1 MIERLLRLAAVVWA
15 LWLAAPVQA
24 QLLDELDLRRE
35 GADVVLVV
43 RFVTGVQLLRSV
55 VAVAGDESLVFY
67 RVLPGALGVE
77 GSAAT
82 QRLGGR
88 STLAGSRGIP
98 TVTVTDEPE
107 AGRPGDERRLLVR
120 FAEPVRHRIR
130 AGRGDRQIEVL
141 LLGLGAAVA
150 PAAASAAALPPSGA
164 GQPLSAAPI
173 AGAAGGSYRVTI
185 ATTEGDAGSA
195 VPIPSAL
202 QHLNIFTTRRVEQGR
217 VLQETH
223 IGLFATRA
231 EAEWVLSVARARF
244 PGARITLPEAEA
256 GATAPTPTT
265 TIVIPSAPSPQPLR
279 PVTPPTQPRLAASAL
294 APAVAAPPGAASAPA
309 AAASAP
315 PGAPVAAA
323 PALAAGASAA
333 AAAAPAPAA
342 APATSASP
350 AAPAAAASAP
360 APAATSATATSA
372 TATPATA
379 TPATATPA
387 IIAPAAAAPA
397 PTIDA
402 APAAPPAPAEVEA
415 RAAALLA
422 SARAAL
428 GAGQH
433 DAAIDTLSTLLDL
446 PPNSLSR
453 TAQALIGEARL
464 RAGDSGRARAEFEAF
479 LRLYPQGP
487 DADRARA
494 ALVELGAPAPA
505 GTGAARAGDPR
516 TITLTTGS
524 ASLYYYGGQSKIRT
538 QEFQDSA
545 IGGLPQLVSEAT
557 LSGTDQRQWVG
568 STDLNWRHRDTESD
582 RRFVFRDTY
591 TRDEM
596 RPEKSRNR
604 LSALYYDHRSISD
617 GWQVR
622 LGRQSPWGGGV
633 LGRFDGLWA
642 GYTLAPRWKASVV
655 GGEPADALLDT
666 RRRFY
671 GGAIEA
677 EALTRHLGATL
688 YGIQQTIDGQIDRR
702 AVGSDLRYVDGGLA
716 GTAQLDYDV
725 LLKGLNIA
733 SLQGSWQ
740 RADNSVLTFLY
751 DRRKQ
756 PLLALGNTL
765 FFVDPNLPV
774 RPTTLTELL
783 ATTSMEA
790 LRERARAITATS
802 TQAALGYTMPLSR
815 QWQAG
820 ADLRLSNT
828 TAVASVPDILPT
840 GLPSTGDIWSLGA
853 QLIGT
858 NVYSGRDTHVFIAN
872 VLRGPTFQGELLS
885 YNNSS
890 SLAVDWQI
898 EPSLRWYRQRDD
910 TGTDSTRWAPGV
922 RVTWRVVKQV
932 ALESEVS
939 MESSKTSGP
948 NRNESSTRTFYY
960 LGGRFEF

>member
-1 MIERLLRLAAVVWA
+1 MELIGRLLRLAAAVWA

-67 RVLPGALGVE
+67 RVLPGAPGVE

-88 STLAGSRGIP
+88 STLAGSRGVP

-141 LLGLGAAVA
+141 LPGLGAAAA
-150 PAAASAAALPPSGA
+150 PVAAAAELPSGA
-164 GQPLSAAPI
+164 GRPPPAPI
-173 AGAAGGSYRVTI
+173 AGAARGSYRVTI

-223 IGLFATRA
+223 IGMLATRA

-244 PGARITLPEAEA
+244 PGARITVPEAEV
-256 GATAPTPTT
+256 GATVPTPTT

-279 PVTPPTQPRLAASAL
+279 PVTPPTQPRVAGS
-294 APAVAAPPGAASAPA
+294 APAPEVATPPLAASAPA
-309 AAASAP
+309 AAATAS

-323 PALAAGASAA
+323 PASSAA
-333 AAAAPAPAA
+333 A
-342 APATSASP
+342 S
-350 AAPAAAASAP
+350 AAAASAP
-360 APAATSATATSA
+360 SGAA
-372 TATPATA
+372 PATA
-379 TPATATPA
+379 ARPAPSAS
-387 IIAPAAAAPA
+387 APA
-397 PTIDA
+397 PAVAASAPAPSAIDA
-402 APAAPPAPAEVEA
+402 TPAAPPAPAEVEA

-428 GAGQH
+428 GAGQY

-505 GTGAARAGDPR
+505 GAGAARAGDPR

-524 ASLYYYGGQSKIRT
+524 VSLYYYGGQSKSRT

-545 IGGLPQLVSEAT
+545 IGGLPQLISEAT

-591 TRDEM
+591 TRDEL

-642 GYTLAPRWKASVV
+642 GYSFAPRWKASVV

-688 YGIQQTIDGQIDRR
+688 YGIQQTIDNQIDRR
-702 AVGSDLRYVDGGLA
+702 AVGSDLRYADGGLA

-740 RADNSVLTFLY
+740 RPDNSVLTFLY

-765 FFVDPNLPV
+765 FFVDPNLAV

-820 ADLRLSNT
+820 ADVRLSNT

-890 SLAVDWQI
+890 SLDADWQL
-898 EPSLRWYRQRDD
+898 EPSLKWYRQRDD
-910 TGTDSTRWAPGV
+910 PGTDSTRWAPGV

-939 MESSKTSGP
+939 VESSKTSGP